1 MVKHPRKLLQH
12 ILNTQTDSK
21 DDKKSM
27 HAYTEESCS
36 FDAYIKLDA
45 LDVYS
50 LLDDKLAFLELN
62 LRNFKGFMGIEYNK
76 IDRHI
81 IAKNKSY
88 NNLLFMIRQFNNQF
102 AINFWKF

>member
-1 MVKHPRKLLQH
+1 RKVFLPKHNFLPNDNIVALQKDDLNTTLKRDDNGRWYNTKVVKHPRKLLQH
-12 ILNTQTDSK
+12 ISNAHTNSK

-50 LLDDKLAFLELN
+50 SLDDKLAFLELN
-62 LRNFKGFMGIEYNK
+62 
-76 IDRHI
+76 
-81 IAKNKSY
+81 
-88 NNLLFMIRQFNNQF
+88 
-102 AINFWKF
+102 